1 MKLKNLILCSLLLLI
16 YSQLAYSATA
26 PAVPDTSASDE
37 IQLLIDVSGSM
48 KQNDPQNQRIEA
60 SKLFINLLPD
70 NSKVS
75 LWLFAEKS
83 SLLLHSDAV
92 DANWKKQA
100 IKETANIH
108 SKGLF
113 THIENAIETALS
125 DGFTGNGKKHLILL
139 TDGIV
144 DISKDI
150 MVSADS
156 RERVLSEWIPK
167 LQQKNIKVDT
177 IALSDQADK
186 ELLYQ
191 LAYDTGGWTESAVSA
206 EQLQRVFLK
215 MLLKAAPKDNLPL
228 VGNRFVVDKNIKEF
242 SILAFKKPDSAPSKL
257 FSPDQK
263 IIDKHTALSNVSW
276 LETATYDLITVKQPA
291 EGEWR
296 LDADA
301 DPDNQVMIMTD
312 LKMQIAEVPTFIA
325 QTEALPLK
333 LSFTEQDKLIN
344 HADFLGLLTLIANL
358 DKQPPVTIAIDKK
371 QPGYFTMQFTQLT
384 AGNHQVIIQAD
395 GKTFKREI
403 IREFSVV
410 SEAVKL
416 ETEIDTDKR
425 SVTFNVLPDLAMLD
439 SSSLVI
445 STTISRT
452 ETPAQTVIMPENQG
466 KWSITIDKFPL
477 GTETLVNFDIQAK
490 GLDGKA
496 LSPLLKPVRI
506 NDSFF
511 STTTNATTDETDKE
525 AKKPGDHDTQAEGSA
540 EHDDTDL
547 ANSETTSDE
556 KTNAEPTDWLEVGG
570 IVALVNI
577 LFLVGG
583 YLIFRAVKKATLA
596 RQTAILER
604 LS

>member
-1 MKLKNLILCSLLLLI
+1 
-16 YSQLAYSATA
+16 
-26 PAVPDTSASDE
+26 
-37 IQLLIDVSGSM
+37 M

-70 NSKVS
+70 KSKVS
-75 LWLFAEKS
+75 LWLFAEKC

-100 IKETANIH
+100 LQETANIH
-108 SKGLF
+108 SRGLF
-113 THIENAIETALS
+113 THIENAIETVLS
-125 DGFTGNGKKHLILL
+125 KGFTGNGKKHLILL

-167 LQQKNIKVDT
+167 LQEKNIKVDT

-186 ELLYQ
+186 ELLYK
-191 LAYDTGGWTESAVSA
+191 LAYDTGGWTESTVSA

-228 VGNRFVVDKNIKEF
+228 LDNRFVVDKSINEF

-257 FSPDQK
+257 ISPNQK
-263 IIDKHTALSNVSW
+263 IIDKHTALSNVAW
-276 LETATYDLITVKQPA
+276 LETASYDLVTVKQPA

-325 QTEALPLK
+325 QTETLPLK
-333 LSFTEQDKLIN
+333 LSFTEHDKLIN
-344 HADFLGLLTLIANL
+344 RADFLEVLTLTASL
-358 DKQPPVTIAIDKK
+358 DKQAPITVEIDKK
-371 QPGYFTMQFTQLT
+371 QPGYFTTQFTQLNT
-384 AGNHQVIIQAD
+384 GNHQVSILAD

-403 IREFSVV
+403 IQEFSVV

-416 ETEIDTDKR
+416 ETEVDTEKH
-425 SVTFNVLPDLAMLD
+425 SVTLKITPDLAVVD
-439 SSSLVI
+439 ASSLVI
-445 STTISRT
+445 SATISRT
-452 ETPAQTVIMPENQG
+452 ETPAQTLIIPENQG
-466 KWSITIDKFPL
+466 IWSISIDKLPQ

-490 GLDGKA
+490 GLDGKT
-496 LSPLLKPVRI
+496 LIPQLKPVRI
-506 NDSFF
+506 NDSLF
-511 STTTNATTDETDKE
+511 SSTATETE
-525 AKKPGDHDTQAEGSA
+525 AGKADDHASQTEVSA
-540 EHDDTDL
+540 EQLDKAL
-547 ANSETTSDE
+547 ASS
-556 KTNAEPTDWLEVGG
+556 EPTNWLEVCG
-570 IVALVNI
+570 IVALVNT

-583 YLIFRAVKKATLA
+583 YLTVRALKKTTLA
-596 RQTAILER
+596 RQAEILER